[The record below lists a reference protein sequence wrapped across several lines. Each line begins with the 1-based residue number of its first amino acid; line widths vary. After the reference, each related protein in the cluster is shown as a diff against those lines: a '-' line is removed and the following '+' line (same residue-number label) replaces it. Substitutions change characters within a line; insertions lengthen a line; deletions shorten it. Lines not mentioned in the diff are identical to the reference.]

1 MNRFWSDLPGKLAI
15 GRFLGQGSYG
25 KVYQGTYNSRP
36 VAVKKLHEILLDERI
51 NNEDED
57 VLFADFA
64 HESEISRSVKD
75 PHVVEFIGMCIN
87 PNQEGGV
94 VLVME
99 LMDQTLEKYLQ
110 DKRGKLPQ
118 NKQVDI
124 CRQITSGLKYLHS
137 LDPQILHR
145 DLKSSNI
152 LLDREGNT
160 AKISDFGQAR
170 FRRANQYLSTTN
182 PGTFLYMPPECL
194 RDGDSKFSDKG
205 DVFSIGVLML
215 EIGTQHPPSC
225 FLGGIGRPEVER
237 RANDLSKLPDNHP
250 VKFLVIKCLKDDR
263 QERPFAKEAL
273 SHLKTRLWMMNQQ
286 EKDYSDFVAICQ
298 NDLREKIHLYV
309 QTAHDL
315 FQHHNTMV
323 PYFQAAADGL
333 EKSFQRASLA
343 KMVGMAL
350 VILGEAA
357 AFVGSVTLYV
367 FSAGDLYTTGLICL
381 GFAIVLQ
388 LVGGYIATGAL
399 SGIIVI
405 NHRKRNFT
413 NKGIR
418 DSNTLRNLVI
428 EKYVDY
434 CELRNQVVEEYN
446 CDEDETIQTSLRYVY
461 KGTGPKF
468 DLPEFLSA
476 TPKERITIRDWTK
489 ALEGVLLSL
498 GVSIDVA
505 LYSCMIFWMALLIA
519 SSYSA
524 NFRLLGLVLCCL
536 SLLFS
541 VLFAILYLVLIGVA
555 AYYVNKRDRGSHLSR
570 KLRSTADALE
580 LEAEELKPLATF
592 VVPPIS
598 TPGPVEGSVAGV
610 L

>member
-1 MNRFWSDLPGKLAI
+1 
-15 GRFLGQGSYG
+15 
-25 KVYQGTYNSRP
+25 
-36 VAVKKLHEILLDERI
+36 
-51 NNEDED
+51 
-57 VLFADFA
+57 
-64 HESEISRSVKD
+64 
-75 PHVVEFIGMCIN
+75 
-87 PNQEGGV
+87 
-94 VLVME
+94 ME

-118 NKQVDI
+118 DKQVDI
-124 CRQITSGLKYLHS
+124 CGQIASGLQYLHS

-194 RDGDSKFSDKG
+194 CDGDSQFSDKG
-205 DVFSIGVLML
+205 DVFSLGVLML
-215 EIGTQHPPSC
+215 EIGTQQPPC
-225 FLGGIGRPEVER
+225 HFLGGIGRPEVER
-237 RANDLSKLPDNHP
+237 RADDLSRLPNDHP
-250 VKFLVIKCLKDDR
+250 LKFLVLRCLRDDR
-263 QERPFAKEAL
+263 QERPFAEEAL
-273 SHLKTRLWMMNQQ
+273 SHLQSRLSMMIRQ
-286 EKDYSDFVAICQ
+286 EKDFSDFVAVCQ

-309 QTAHDL
+309 QGAHDL
-315 FQHHNTMV
+315 LQNHNTLV
-323 PYFQAAADGL
+323 PYFREAADGL

-343 KMVGMAL
+343 KIVGMAL
-350 VILGEAA
+350 VILSEAV
-357 AFVGSVTLYV
+357 AFVGTGALFVTL
-367 FSAGDLYTTGLICL
+367 SQELPSTTLICL
-381 GFAIVLQ
+381 GFALVLQ
-388 LVGGYIATGAL
+388 LAGGYIATGAL
-399 SGIIVI
+399 TGNVVI
-405 NHRKRNFT
+405 NHRKRNLA
-413 NKGIR
+413 NMWIR
-418 DSNTLRNLVI
+418 DNNTFRDHVI
-428 EKYVDY
+428 EKYDDY
-434 CELRNQVVEEYN
+434 CELRNQVVEQYN
-446 CDEDETIQTSLRYVY
+446 CCEDETVQTSLRYVY
-461 KGTGPKF
+461 KGTGPTF
-468 DLPEFLSA
+468 DLPDFLSA
-476 TPKERITIRDWTK
+476 HGREKFTTRDWTK

>member
-182 PGTFLYMPPECL
+182 SGTLLYMSPESL
-194 RDGDSKFSDKG
+194 RNGDRKFYDR
-205 DVFSIGVLML
+205 DDIFSLGVLML
-215 EIGTQHPPSC
+215 EIGTQEPPSC
-225 FLGGIGRPEVER
+225 FLGGIGDRPEVER
-237 RANDLSKLPDNHP
+237 RAKDLSKMPDDHP
-250 VKFLVIKCLKDDR
+250 LKWYIVRCINNDTK
-263 QERPFAKEAL
+263 ERPLAKEVL
-273 SHLKTRLWMMNQQ
+273 QHLETRLQEISQQ
-286 EKDYSDFVAICQ
+286 VC
-298 NDLREKIHLYV
+298 L
-309 QTAHDL
+309 
-315 FQHHNTMV
+315 
-323 PYFQAAADGL
+323 
-333 EKSFQRASLA
+333 SFEC
-343 KMVGMAL
+343 VIN
-350 VILGEAA
+350 VIL
-357 AFVGSVTLYV
+357 YMQWKV
-367 FSAGDLYTTGLICL
+367 F
-381 GFAIVLQ
+381 
-388 LVGGYIATGAL
+388 
-399 SGIIVI
+399 
-405 NHRKRNFT
+405 
-413 NKGIR
+413 
-418 DSNTLRNLVI
+418 LR
-428 EKYVDY
+428 
-434 CELRNQVVEEYN
+434 
-446 CDEDETIQTSLRYVY
+446 
-461 KGTGPKF
+461 
-468 DLPEFLSA
+468 
-476 TPKERITIRDWTK
+476 
-489 ALEGVLLSL
+489 
-498 GVSIDVA
+498 
-505 LYSCMIFWMALLIA
+505 
-519 SSYSA
+519 
-524 NFRLLGLVLCCL
+524 
-536 SLLFS
+536 
-541 VLFAILYLVLIGVA
+541 
-555 AYYVNKRDRGSHLSR
+555 
-570 KLRSTADALE
+570 
-580 LEAEELKPLATF
+580 
-592 VVPPIS
+592 
-598 TPGPVEGSVAGV
+598 
-610 L
+610 